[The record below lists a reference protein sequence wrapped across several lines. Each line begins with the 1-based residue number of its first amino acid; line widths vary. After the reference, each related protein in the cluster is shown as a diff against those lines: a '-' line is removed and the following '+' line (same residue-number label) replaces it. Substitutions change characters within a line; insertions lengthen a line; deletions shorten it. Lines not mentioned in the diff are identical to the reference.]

1 MSLFYQKFER
11 KGNPKNGRYNYYRKG
26 YHYKKNL
33 FNNNF
38 TSYYRSKKLNYDAYE
53 EEISYDRET
62 SYSNN
67 VPSTKNDSFSQ
78 SSKSNSRKQSCSKNS
93 IKISQTKKDDIPNI
107 NLSENEIKSA
117 FFKPKN
123 LNEKII
129 KRKEMNDNNQK
140 KENENII
147 ILEII
152 VNING
157 KNVLFKLRKFDD
169 MFEVC
174 KKACKDNKINEVY
187 TNFFVYNIIKAL
199 NSIYGIYNLCLKDEE
214 IKFLQ
219 NLKENYY

>member
-1 MSLFYQKFER
+1 MSLYYQNFER
-11 KGNPKNGRYNYYRKG
+11 RGNPKNGRYNYYRKG

-38 TSYYRSKKLNYDAYE
+38 TSYYRNKKLNYDAYE

-67 VPSTKNDSFSQ
+67 VPSIKNDSFSQ
-78 SSKSNSRKQSCSKNS
+78 SSKSNSRKQSCSKNN
-93 IKISQTKKDDIPNI
+93 IKISQSKKEDIPNI

-129 KRKEMNDNNQK
+129 KAKEKRDINK
-140 KENENII
+140 KEENENFI

-157 KNVLFKLRKFDD
+157 KNILFKLRKFDD

-174 KKACKDNKINEVY
+174 KKACKDNKINEGY

>member
-1 MSLFYQKFER
+1 MSLFYQNFER

-26 YHYKKNL
+26 YHYKKNQ
-33 FNNNF
+33 FINNF
-38 TSYYRSKKLNYDAYE
+38 TSYYRNKKLNYDAYE

-67 VPSTKNDSFSQ
+67 VPSIKNDSFSQ
-78 SSKSNSRKQSCSKNS
+78 SSKSNSRKQSCSKNN
-93 IKISQTKKDDIPNI
+93 IKISQSKKEDIPNI

-129 KRKEMNDNNQK
+129 KAKEKRDINK
-140 KENENII
+140 KEENENFI

-157 KNVLFKLRKFDD
+157 KNILFKLRKFDD

-174 KKACKDNKINEVY
+174 KKACKDNKINEGY

>member
-1 MSLFYQKFER
+1 MSLYYQNFER
-11 KGNPKNGRYNYYRKG
+11 KGYPKNARYHYYRKG

-38 TSYYRSKKLNYDAYE
+38 TSYYRNKKLNYDAYE

-78 SSKSNSRKQSCSKNS
+78 SSKSNSRKPSSSKNN
-93 IKISQTKKDDIPNI
+93 IKISQSKKDDIPQI
-107 NLSENEIKSA
+107 NLSENEIKSS

-123 LNEKII
+123 RNEKII
-129 KRKEMNDNNQK
+129 ERKEKNVISK
-140 KENENII
+140 KEDNENIT

-157 KNVLFKLRKFDD
+157 KNILFKLRKFDD
-169 MFEVC
+169 MFEVS
-174 KKACKDNKINEVY
+174 KKACKENKINEGY
-187 TNFFVYNIIKAL
+187 TNVFVYNIIKAL

>member
-1 MSLFYQKFER
+1 MSLFYQNFER

-38 TSYYRSKKLNYDAYE
+38 TSYYRNKKLNYDTYE

-67 VPSTKNDSFSQ
+67 VPSIKNDSFSQ
-78 SSKSNSRKQSCSKNS
+78 SSKSNSRKQSCSKNN
-93 IKISQTKKDDIPNI
+93 IKISQSKKEDIPNI

-129 KRKEMNDNNQK
+129 KAKEKRDINK
-140 KENENII
+140 KEENENFI

-157 KNVLFKLRKFDD
+157 KNILFKLRKFDD

-174 KKACKDNKINEVY
+174 KKACKDNKINEGY

-199 NSIYGIYNLCLKDEE
+199 NSIYGIYNLCLKYEE

>member
-1 MSLFYQKFER
+1 MSLYYQNFER
-11 KGNPKNGRYNYYRKG
+11 RGNPKNGRYNYYRKG

-38 TSYYRSKKLNYDAYE
+38 TSYYRNKKLNYDTYE

-67 VPSTKNDSFSQ
+67 VPSIKNDSFSQ
-78 SSKSNSRKQSCSKNS
+78 SSKSNSRKQSCSKNN
-93 IKISQTKKDDIPNI
+93 IKISQTKKEDIPNI

-129 KRKEMNDNNQK
+129 KAKEKRDINK
-140 KENENII
+140 KEENENFI

-157 KNVLFKLRKFDD
+157 KNILFKLRKFDD

-174 KKACKDNKINEVY
+174 KKACKDNKINEGY

>member
-1 MSLFYQKFER
+1 MSLYYQNFER
-11 KGNPKNGRYNYYRKG
+11 RGNPNNGRYNYYRKG

-38 TSYYRSKKLNYDAYE
+38 TSYHRNKKLNYDAYE

-67 VPSTKNDSFSQ
+67 VPSTKTDSFSQ
-78 SSKSNSRKQSCSKNS
+78 SSKSNSRKQSCSKNN
-93 IKISQTKKDDIPNI
+93 IKTNQSKGDDIPQI

-123 LNEKII
+123 IKEKII
-129 KRKEMNDNNQK
+129 KKEGKVDINK
-140 KENENII
+140 KEENENIT
-147 ILEII
+147 ILEIN
-152 VNING
+152 VNIKG
-157 KNVLFKLRKFDD
+157 KKILFKLRKFDD
-169 MFEVC
+169 MFEVS
-174 KKACKDNKINEVY
+174 KTACKDNKINENYV
-187 TNFFVYNIIKAL
+187 NFFVYNIIKAL
-199 NSIYGIYNLCLKDEE
+199 NSIYGIYNLCLKEEE

>member
-1 MSLFYQKFER
+1 MSLYYQNFER
-11 KGNPKNGRYNYYRKG
+11 RGNPKNGRYNYYRKG

-38 TSYYRSKKLNYDAYE
+38 TSYYRNKKLNYDTYE

-67 VPSTKNDSFSQ
+67 VPSIKNDSFSQ
-78 SSKSNSRKQSCSKNS
+78 SSKSNSRKQSCSKNN
-93 IKISQTKKDDIPNI
+93 IKISQSKKEDIPNI

-129 KRKEMNDNNQK
+129 KAKEKRDINK
-140 KENENII
+140 KEENENFI

-157 KNVLFKLRKFDD
+157 KNILFKLRKFDD

-174 KKACKDNKINEVY
+174 KKACKDNKINEGY

>member
-1 MSLFYQKFER
+1 MLCYEAM
-11 KGNPKNGRYNYYRKG
+11 KNAD
-26 YHYKKNL
+26 
-33 FNNNF
+33 
-38 TSYYRSKKLNYDAYE
+38 TYE

-93 IKISQTKKDDIPNI
+93 VKISQTKKDEIPHI

-123 LNEKII
+123 LKEKII
-129 KRKEMNDNNQK
+129 KANENIGIYKKE
-140 KENENII
+140 ENENIT

-157 KNVLFKLRKFDD
+157 KKILFKLRKFDD
-169 MFEVC
+169 MFEVS
-174 KKACKDNKINEVY
+174 KKACKDNKISEDYV
-187 TNFFVYNIIKAL
+187 NFFVYYIIKAL
-199 NSIYGIYNLCLKDEE
+199 NSIYGIYNLCLKNEE

>member
-1 MSLFYQKFER
+1 MSLFYQNFER

-26 YHYKKNL
+26 YHYKKNQ

-38 TSYYRSKKLNYDAYE
+38 TSYYRNKKLNYDVYE

-67 VPSTKNDSFSQ
+67 VPSIKNDSFSQ
-78 SSKSNSRKQSCSKNS
+78 SSKSNSRKQSCSKNN
-93 IKISQTKKDDIPNI
+93 IKISQSKKEDIPNI

-117 FFKPKN
+117 FFKPKT

-129 KRKEMNDNNQK
+129 KEKEKNDIK
-140 KENENII
+140 KKEENENIT

-157 KNVLFKLRKFDD
+157 KKILFKLRKFDD
-169 MFEVC
+169 MFEVS
-174 KKACKDNKINEVY
+174 KKACKDNKINECY

-214 IKFLQ
+214 IKFLK

>member
-1 MSLFYQKFER
+1 MSLYYQNFER

-26 YHYKKNL
+26 YHYKKNQ

-38 TSYYRSKKLNYDAYE
+38 TSYYRNKKLNYDTYE

-67 VPSTKNDSFSQ
+67 VPSIKNDSFSQ
-78 SSKSNSRKQSCSKNS
+78 SSKSNSRKQSCSKNN
-93 IKISQTKKDDIPNI
+93 IKISQSKKEDIPNI

-117 FFKPKN
+117 FFKPKT
-123 LNEKII
+123 LNEKTI
-129 KRKEMNDNNQK
+129 KRKEKNDINK
-140 KENENII
+140 KEENENIT

-157 KNVLFKLRKFDD
+157 KKILFKLRKFDD
-169 MFEVC
+169 MFEVS
-174 KKACKDNKINEVY
+174 KKACKDNKINEGY